1 MQQLVQGAHRE
12 TSTLGRP
19 CPCRRVTLSQQDGLA
34 VGPPDA
40 SFHRL
45 RGLCLCV
52 GVRLC
57 LCWGDMCVC
66 VCVSVRGW
74 GENCLCAGVCEGEG
88 V

>member
-19 CPCRRVTLSQQDGLA
+19 CPCRRVNLSQQDGLA

-66 VCVSVRGW
+66 VCF
-74 GENCLCAGVCEGEG
+74 CEGVGGELFVCG
-88 V
+88 CV